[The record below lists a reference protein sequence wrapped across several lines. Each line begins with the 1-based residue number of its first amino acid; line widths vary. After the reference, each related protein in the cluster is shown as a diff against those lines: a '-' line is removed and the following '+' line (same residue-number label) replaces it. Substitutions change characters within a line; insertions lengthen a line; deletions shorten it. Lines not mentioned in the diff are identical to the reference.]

1 MIQFTKSYLYDALKG
16 LNFQH
21 FSPIQEKVVPKALEN
36 RDVIAASET
45 GTGKSHAF
53 LLPVFERL
61 KEYEKHVQ
69 TVILVPTRDL
79 ARQLKS
85 MAVEL
90 ASYCDDPIDIRSYT
104 GGNDRDKEMKRLEKS
119 QPQIVIG
126 TPGKIY
132 DLTVK
137 ENVLKLHKAKTL
149 IIDEADMALEIG
161 FLKEMEAIASIL
173 NHAQFM
179 IFSATI
185 PQTLR
190 DFIKKSMQ
198 NPFEVDMGSK
208 GLTRLPIT
216 HKFMRVHE
224 ANMFETLDKLLET
237 INPYLAMIFA
247 NTKDE
252 VDLIASHLHQK
263 GFEVTK
269 LHGDVTPR
277 ERKQVLRDIDKL
289 RVQYV
294 VASDIAARGI
304 DIEGVS
310 HIINTGF
317 PKDMKFYIHRAGRTG
332 RMGMSGEVISLY
344 KKNDADAFSFLMKE
358 NVPLNFVDVKGG
370 VLKETKSDS
379 QLMHTVASKAPKK
392 RKSTKEKYG
401 KVEPGYKKK
410 ANQKQK
416 RRGR

>member
-1 MIQFTKSYLYDALKG
+1 MIKFTKSYLYDALNG
-16 LNFQH
+16 LDFQQL
-21 FSPIQEKVVPKALEN
+21 SAIQEKVIPKALEK

-53 LLPVFERL
+53 LLPIFDKL
-61 KEYEKHVQ
+61 KESEKHVQ
-69 TVILVPTRDL
+69 TVILAPTRDL
-79 ARQLKS
+79 ARQLAQ
-85 MAVEL
+85 MASEL
-90 ASYCDDPIDIRSYT
+90 ASYCGVPIDIRTYT

-126 TPGKIY
+126 TPGKVY

-137 ENVLKLHKAKTL
+137 ENLLKLHKANTL

-173 NHAQFM
+173 NNAQFM

-190 DFIKKSMQ
+190 DFIKKSMK
-198 NPFEVDMGSK
+198 NPFEIDMGSK

-216 HKFMRVHE
+216 HKFMKMHE
-224 ANMFETLDKLLET
+224 TNLFDTLDKLIGA

-263 GFEVTK
+263 GLEVTK

-310 HIINTGF
+310 HVINTGF
-317 PKDMKFYIHRAGRTG
+317 PKDMKFYVHRAGRTG

-344 KKNDADAFSFLMKE
+344 QRSDADAFQFLMKE
-358 NVPLNFVDVKGG
+358 NVPLHFVDVKNG
-370 VLKETKSDS
+370 VLKEIKSDS
-379 QLMHTVASKAPKK
+379 ALMHTVASKAPPKK
-392 RKSTKEKYG
+392 KSHKTKNEKV
-401 KVEPGYKKK
+401 KPGYKKK
-410 ANQKQK
+410 YHQNQK